1 MENQHPES
9 EQQKRLRAARRAVI
23 KLGTG
28 IVTGSDG
35 QFNVEL
41 LEPLAR
47 TISRLKKDGR
57 QIVLVSSGA
66 VGLGRGRLGLH
77 RDRLNDLV
85 MRQAC
90 AAVGQSLLMHEY
102 EKLFHT
108 HGIHL
113 AQVLLTEGDFVDRS
127 RYSNLRET
135 MESLL
140 KLGVLPI
147 VNEND
152 TVSTA
157 ELDYLNIRAGE
168 RIFSDNDR
176 LAALVM
182 SHIDA
187 DVLILLT
194 DVDGL
199 MQVGPSGTKPVV
211 GKIPHDVIPSEAR
224 NPSSIETQEKRDS
237 SARSVLRNDSVLS
250 SCANHNDAGGNVI
263 PLVEEISQELKS
275 LALGPSEG
283 GRGGML
289 TKLDAAEIAMQAG
302 GVAIIANGKKPDTI
316 ARIFD
321 GEPTG
326 TVFLSKTRMAGKRR
340 WIAYAEGV
348 RGRVIVNTGAR
359 DALTGGKASLLASGV
374 IGVEGEFDAAEV
386 LSIVDAQGLE
396 FARGIS
402 DYSRG
407 DAQGMIGNGSKDSAS
422 GRANGRASVL
432 VKRDN
437 IVLLDRK

>member
-1 MENQHPES
+1 
-9 EQQKRLRAARRAVI
+9 
-23 KLGTG
+23 
-28 IVTGSDG
+28 
-35 QFNVEL
+35 
-41 LEPLAR
+41 
-47 TISRLKKDGR
+47 
-57 QIVLVSSGA
+57 
-66 VGLGRGRLGLH
+66 
-77 RDRLNDLV
+77 
-85 MRQAC
+85 
-90 AAVGQSLLMHEY
+90 MHEY
-102 EKLFHT
+102 EKLFQAF
-108 HGIHL
+108 GVDL
-113 AQVLLTEGDFVDRS
+113 AQVLLTEGDFVDRT

-135 MESLL
+135 MEALL

-182 SHIDA
+182 SHIEA
-187 DVLILLT
+187 DLLVLLT

-199 MQVGPSGTKPVV
+199 MQFGPSGSK
-211 GKIPHDVIPSEAR
+211 
-224 NPSSIETQEKRDS
+224 
-237 SARSVLRNDSVLS
+237 
-250 SCANHNDAGGNVI
+250 DAGAKVI
-263 PLVEEISQELKS
+263 PLVEEITPELKS

-289 TKLDAAEIAMQAG
+289 TKLEAAAIAMQSG
-302 GVAIIANGKKPDTI
+302 GVAVIANGTKPD
-316 ARIFD
+316 ALGQIFE
-321 GEPTG
+321 GEPAG

-340 WIAYAEGV
+340 WIAFAAGV
-348 RGRVIVNTGAR
+348 RGRVIVNAGAR
-359 DALTGGKASLLASGV
+359 EALTGGKASLLLTGV
-374 IGVEGEFDAAEV
+374 TGVEGEFDAAEV
-386 LSIVDAQGLE
+386 VSIVDTEGLE

-407 DAQGMIGNGSKDSAS
+407 DAQGMIGNGSHAPDA
-422 GRANGRASVL
+422 GRTSKRATVL

>member
-1 MENQHPES
+1 MTNQHPES

-28 IVTGSDG
+28 IVTGADG
-35 QFNVEL
+35 QFNVENL
-41 LEPLAR
+41 APVAR
-47 TISRLKKDGR
+47 TIAELKKDGR
-57 QIVLVSSGA
+57 QVVLVSSGA

-102 EKLFHT
+102 EKLFQA

-127 RYSNLRET
+127 RYSNLRQT
-135 MESLL
+135 MEALL

-187 DVLILLT
+187 DVLVLLT

-199 MQVGPSGTKPVV
+199 MRLGPS
-211 GKIPHDVIPSEAR
+211 DSR
-224 NPSSIETQEKRDS
+224 N
-237 SARSVLRNDSVLS
+237 AAV
-250 SCANHNDAGGNVI
+250 VI
-263 PLVEEISQELKS
+263 PLVEEISPGLKS

-302 GVAIIANGKKPDTI
+302 GVAVIANGKKPDTLD
-316 ARIFD
+316 RIFH
-321 GEPTG
+321 GEPAG

-340 WIAYAEGV
+340 WIAYAAGV
-348 RGRVIVNTGAR
+348 RGRVVVNAGAR

-374 IGVEGEFDAAEV
+374 IRVEGEFEAAEV
-386 LSIVDAQGLE
+386 VSIVDGEGLE

-407 DAQGMIGNGSKDSAS
+407 DAEGMIGNGSKGPAN
-422 GRANGRASVL
+422 GRASGRASVL

>member
-1 MENQHPES
+1 VKNQNPES
-9 EQQKRLRAARRAVI
+9 EQRKRLRAARRAVI

-35 QFNVEL
+35 QFNVEH
-41 LEPLAR
+41 LAPVAQ
-47 TISRLKKDGR
+47 TIAALKKDGR
-57 QIVLVSSGA
+57 QVVLVSSGA

-102 EKLFHT
+102 EKLFQA
-108 HGIHL
+108 HGVQL
-113 AQVLLTEGDFVDRS
+113 AQVLLTEGDFVDRN
-127 RYSNLRET
+127 RYSNLRQT
-135 MESLL
+135 MEALL

-182 SHIDA
+182 SHIEA
-187 DVLILLT
+187 DVLVLLT

-199 MQVGPSGTKPVV
+199 MQLGPTGTK
-211 GKIPHDVIPSEAR
+211 
-224 NPSSIETQEKRDS
+224 
-237 SARSVLRNDSVLS
+237 
-250 SCANHNDAGGNVI
+250 DAAAVI
-263 PLVEEISQELKS
+263 PLVEEISPELKS

-302 GVAIIANGKKPDTI
+302 GVAVIANGKRPDTL

-321 GEPTG
+321 GEPAG

-340 WIAYAEGV
+340 WIAYAAGV
-348 RGRVIVNTGAR
+348 RGRVVVNAGAR

-374 IGVEGEFDAAEV
+374 VRVEGEFEAAEV
-386 LSIVDAQGLE
+386 VSIVDGAGLE

-407 DAQGMIGNGSKDSAS
+407 DAEGMIGNGSKGPAN

-437 IVLLDRK
+437 IVLMDRK

>member
-1 MENQHPES
+1 VENQHPETD
-9 EQQKRLRAARRAVI
+9 QQKRLHASRRAVI

-28 IVTGSDG
+28 IVTGGDG
-35 QFNVEL
+35 QFNASH
-41 LEPLAR
+41 LEPVAR
-47 TISRLKKDGR
+47 TIAHLKKDGR

-77 RDRLNDLV
+77 RDRLNDMV

-102 EKLFHT
+102 EKLFQT
-108 HGIHL
+108 HGIQL
-113 AQVLLTEGDFVDRS
+113 AQVLLTEGDFVDRT

-135 MESLL
+135 MEALL

-147 VNEND
+147 INEND

-187 DVLILLT
+187 DALVLLT

-199 MQVGPSGTKPVV
+199 MEFGPSGLKSGSKT
-211 GKIPHDVIPSEAR
+211 
-224 NPSSIETQEKRDS
+224 
-237 SARSVLRNDSVLS
+237 
-250 SCANHNDAGGNVI
+250 AGPKVI
-263 PLVEEISQELKS
+263 PLVEEITPELKA

-289 TKLDAAEIAMQAG
+289 TKLAAAEIAMQAG
-302 GVAIIANGKKPDTI
+302 GVAVIANGTKADTLGQ
-316 ARIFD
+316 IFE
-321 GEPTG
+321 GEPAG

-340 WIAYAEGV
+340 WIAYAAGV
-348 RGRVIVNTGAR
+348 RGRVIVNAGAR
-359 DALTGGKASLLASGV
+359 EALTGGKASLLASGV
-374 IGVEGEFDAAEV
+374 TGVEGEFEAAEV
-386 LSIVDAQGLE
+386 VSIVDAEGLE

-407 DAQGMIGNGSKDSAS
+407 DALGLIGEGKTGNGAHAPEGAGRTSK
-422 GRANGRASVL
+422 RVTVL

>member
-1 MENQHPES
+1 VTNQNPET
-9 EQQKRLRAARRAVI
+9 EQQKRLRAARRIVI

-28 IVTGSDG
+28 IVTGNDG
-35 QFNVEL
+35 QFNSER
-41 LEPLAR
+41 LEAVAR
-47 TISRLKKDGR
+47 TISGLKKDGR
-57 QIVLVSSGA
+57 QVVLVSSGA

-85 MRQAC
+85 MSQAC

-102 EKLFHT
+102 EKLFHA

-113 AQVLLTEGDFVDRS
+113 AQVLLTEGDFVDRT
-127 RYSNLRET
+127 RYSNLRQT
-135 MESLL
+135 MEALL

-152 TVSTA
+152 TISTA

-182 SHIDA
+182 SHVEA
-187 DVLILLT
+187 DVLVLLT

-199 MQVGPSGTKPVV
+199 MEFGPSG
-211 GKIPHDVIPSEAR
+211 A
-224 NPSSIETQEKRDS
+224 
-237 SARSVLRNDSVLS
+237 
-250 SCANHNDAGGNVI
+250 NDAEGKVI
-263 PLVEEISQELKS
+263 PLVEDLSPELRS
-275 LALGPSEG
+275 LAMGPSAG
-283 GRGGML
+283 GRGGMQ

-302 GVAIIANGKKPDTI
+302 GIAVIANGKKTDTL
-316 ARIFD
+316 ARIFS

-340 WIAYAEGV
+340 WIAYAAGV
-348 RGRVIVNTGAR
+348 RGRVIVNAGAR
-359 DALTGGKASLLASGV
+359 DALTDGKASLLSSGV
-374 IGVEGEFDAAEV
+374 VGVEGEFDAAEV
-386 LSIVDAQGLE
+386 VSIVDAQGQE

-402 DYSRG
+402 DYSHG
-407 DAQGMIGNGSKDSAS
+407 DAQSLIGSVPGAAANG
-422 GRANGRASVL
+422 GRTNGRATVL

-437 IVLLDRK
+437 IVLMDRK

>member
-9 EQQKRLRAARRAVI
+9 EQQKRLRVARRAVI

-28 IVTGSDG
+28 IVTRGDG
-35 QFNVEL
+35 QFNSEHLTPVAE
-41 LEPLAR
+41 
-47 TISRLKKDGR
+47 TIARLKKEGR
-57 QIVLVSSGA
+57 QVVLVSSGA

-77 RDRLNDLV
+77 RDRLNDMV

-102 EKLFHT
+102 ENLFQS
-108 HGIHL
+108 HGIQL

-127 RYSNLRET
+127 RYSNLRRT
-135 MESLL
+135 MEALL

-182 SHIDA
+182 SHIEA
-187 DVLILLT
+187 DVLVLLT

-199 MQVGPSGTKPVV
+199 MQLGPSGTKN
-211 GKIPHDVIPSEAR
+211 E
-224 NPSSIETQEKRDS
+224 
-237 SARSVLRNDSVLS
+237 
-250 SCANHNDAGGNVI
+250 GGQAI
-263 PLVEEISQELKS
+263 PLVEEITPELKS
-275 LALGPSEG
+275 LATGPSEG

-289 TKLDAAEIAMQAG
+289 TKLEAAEIAMRAG
-302 GVAIIANGKKPDTI
+302 GVAVIANGTKPETLS
-316 ARIFD
+316 RIFE
-321 GEPTG
+321 GTPTG

-340 WIAYAEGV
+340 WIAYAAGV
-348 RGRVIVNTGAR
+348 RGRVIVNAGAR
-359 DALTGGKASLLASGV
+359 EALTGGKASLLASGV
-374 IGVEGEFDAAEV
+374 TGVEGEFDAAEV
-386 LSIVDAQGLE
+386 VSIVDTEGLE

-402 DYSRG
+402 DYSRR
-407 DAQGMIGNGSKDSAS
+407 DAQGLIANGSHKPA
-422 GRANGRASVL
+422 GGKGHNRATVL

>member
-1 MENQHPES
+1 MENQHS
-9 EQQKRLRAARRAVI
+9 ETDQQKRLHAARRVVI

-35 QFNVEL
+35 QFNAEY
-41 LEPLAR
+41 LEPVAR
-47 TISRLKKDGR
+47 TIARIKKDGR

-102 EKLFHT
+102 EKLFHP
-108 HGIHL
+108 HGVHL
-113 AQVLLTEGDFVDRS
+113 AQVLLTEGDFVDRN
-127 RYSNLRET
+127 RYSNLRRT
-135 MESLL
+135 MEALL

-182 SHIDA
+182 SHIEA
-187 DVLILLT
+187 DVLVLLT

-199 MQVGPSGTKPVV
+199 MELGQADSKEAVGT
-211 GKIPHDVIPSEAR
+211 
-224 NPSSIETQEKRDS
+224 
-237 SARSVLRNDSVLS
+237 L
-250 SCANHNDAGGNVI
+250 I
-263 PLVEEISQELKS
+263 PLIEEISPQLRA

-302 GVAIIANGKKPDTI
+302 GVAVIANGKMPGTLD
-316 ARIFD
+316 RIFE

-326 TVFLSKTRMAGKRR
+326 SVFLSKTRMAGKRR
-340 WIAYAEGV
+340 WIAYAAGV
-348 RGRVIVNTGAR
+348 RGRVIVNAGAR
-359 DALTGGKASLLASGV
+359 DALTGGKASLLVTGV
-374 IGVEGEFDAAEV
+374 TGIEGEFDSAEV
-386 LSIVDAQGLE
+386 VSIVDAEGQE

-402 DYSRG
+402 DYSRA
-407 DAQGMIGNGSKDSAS
+407 DAEGMIGNGANGQVG
-422 GRANGRASVL
+422 GRAGGRAGVL

-437 IVLLDRK
+437 IVLMDRK

>member
-1 MENQHPES
+1 VTNQLPEN

-35 QFNVEL
+35 QFNVEHL
-41 LEPLAR
+41 APVAR
-47 TISRLKKDGR
+47 TIAALKKDGR

-66 VGLGRGRLGLH
+66 IGLGRGRLGLH

-102 EKLFHT
+102 EKLFQA
-108 HGIHL
+108 HGIQL
-113 AQVLLTEGDFVDRS
+113 AQVLLTEGDFVDRT
-127 RYSNLRET
+127 RYSNLRQT
-135 MESLL
+135 MEALL
-140 KLGVLPI
+140 KLGVLPVI
-147 VNEND
+147 NEND
-152 TVSTA
+152 TISTA
-157 ELDYLNIRAGE
+157 EIDYLNIRAGE

-187 DVLILLT
+187 DVLVLLT

-199 MQVGPSGTKPVV
+199 MQLGASGST
-211 GKIPHDVIPSEAR
+211 
-224 NPSSIETQEKRDS
+224 
-237 SARSVLRNDSVLS
+237 
-250 SCANHNDAGGNVI
+250 DAAAVI
-263 PLVEEISQELKS
+263 PLVEENSPELKS

-302 GVAIIANGKKPDTI
+302 GVAVIANGKKPDTLDK
-316 ARIFD
+316 IFD
-321 GEPTG
+321 GEPIG

-340 WIAYAEGV
+340 WIAYAAGV
-348 RGRVIVNTGAR
+348 RGRVVVNAGAR

-374 IGVEGEFDAAEV
+374 IRVEGEFEAAEV
-386 LSIVDAQGLE
+386 VSIVDGEGLE

-407 DAQGMIGNGSKDSAS
+407 DAEGMIGNGANGQVS

-437 IVLLDRK
+437 IVLMDRK

>member
-1 MENQHPES
+1 MKNQNPES
-9 EQQKRLRAARRAVI
+9 EQRKRLRAARRAVI

-35 QFNVEL
+35 QFNVEHL
-41 LEPLAR
+41 APVAR
-47 TISRLKKDGR
+47 TIAALKRDGR

-66 VGLGRGRLGLH
+66 VGSGRGRLGLH

-102 EKLFHT
+102 EKLFQA
-108 HGIHL
+108 HGVQL
-113 AQVLLTEGDFVDRS
+113 AQVLLTEGDFVDRN
-127 RYSNLRET
+127 RYSNLRQT
-135 MESLL
+135 MEALL

-182 SHIDA
+182 SHIEA
-187 DVLILLT
+187 DVLVLLT

-199 MQVGPSGTKPVV
+199 MQLGPTGTK
-211 GKIPHDVIPSEAR
+211 
-224 NPSSIETQEKRDS
+224 
-237 SARSVLRNDSVLS
+237 
-250 SCANHNDAGGNVI
+250 DAAAVI
-263 PLVEEISQELKS
+263 PLVEEISPELKS

-302 GVAIIANGKKPDTI
+302 GVAVIANGKRPDTL
-316 ARIFD
+316 ARIFE
-321 GEPTG
+321 GEPAG

-340 WIAYAEGV
+340 WIAYAAGV
-348 RGRVIVNTGAR
+348 RGRVVVNAGAR

-374 IGVEGEFDAAEV
+374 VRVEGEFEAAEV
-386 LSIVDAQGLE
+386 VSIVDAEGLE

-407 DAQGMIGNGSKDSAS
+407 DAEGMIGNGSKGPAN

-437 IVLLDRK
+437 IVLMDRK

>member
-1 MENQHPES
+1 VTNQSPEP
-9 EQQKRLRAARRAVI
+9 ERQKRLRAARRAVI

-28 IVTGSDG
+28 IVTGPDG
-35 QFNVEL
+35 QFNVEHL
-41 LEPLAR
+41 APVAR
-47 TISRLKKDGR
+47 TIAALKKDGR

-77 RDRLNDLV
+77 RDRLNDMV

-102 EKLFHT
+102 EKLFQT
-108 HGIHL
+108 HGVQL
-113 AQVLLTEGDFVDRS
+113 AQVLLTEGDFVDRT

-135 MESLL
+135 MEALL

-182 SHIDA
+182 SHIEA
-187 DVLILLT
+187 DLLVLLT

-199 MQVGPSGTKPVV
+199 MQLGLPACRTGRSGSKEAGLPARQA
-211 GKIPHDVIPSEAR
+211 GAKI
-224 NPSSIETQEKRDS
+224 
-237 SARSVLRNDSVLS
+237 
-250 SCANHNDAGGNVI
+250 I
-263 PLVEEISQELKS
+263 PLVEEITPELKS
-275 LALGPSEG
+275 LAFGPSEG

-289 TKLDAAEIAMQAG
+289 TKLEAAEIAMQAG
-302 GVAIIANGKKPDTI
+302 GVAVIANGTKPD
-316 ARIFD
+316 ALGQIFD
-321 GEPTG
+321 GEPAG
-326 TVFLSKTRMAGKRR
+326 TVFLSRTRMAGKRR
-340 WIAYAEGV
+340 WIAYAAGV
-348 RGRVIVNTGAR
+348 RGRVIVNAGAR
-359 DALTGGKASLLASGV
+359 EALTGGKASLLASGV
-374 IGVEGEFDAAEV
+374 TGVEGEFDAAEV
-386 LSIVDAQGLE
+386 VSIVDAEGVE

-407 DAQGMIGNGSKDSAS
+407 DAQGMIGNGSHTPGGGQTSK
-422 GRANGRASVL
+422 RATVL

>member
-1 MENQHPES
+1 VENQLLDN
-9 EQQKRLRAARRAVI
+9 EQQRRLRAARRAVI

-28 IVTGSDG
+28 IVTSGDG
-35 QFNVEL
+35 QFSTEN
-41 LEPLAR
+41 LAPVAEM
-47 TISRLKKDGR
+47 IARLKKDGR

-77 RDRLNDLV
+77 RDRLNDMV

-102 EKLFHT
+102 EKLFQS
-108 HGIHL
+108 HGIQL
-113 AQVLLTEGDFVDRS
+113 AQVLLTEGDFVDRT
-127 RYSNLRET
+127 RYSNLRRT
-135 MESLL
+135 MEALL

-182 SHIDA
+182 SHIEA
-187 DVLILLT
+187 EVLILLT

-199 MQVGPSGTKPVV
+199 MQLGPSGWKNEGTK
-211 GKIPHDVIPSEAR
+211 I
-224 NPSSIETQEKRDS
+224 
-237 SARSVLRNDSVLS
+237 
-250 SCANHNDAGGNVI
+250 I
-263 PLVEEISQELKS
+263 PLVEEITPELKS
-275 LALGPSEG
+275 LATGPSEG

-289 TKLDAAEIAMQAG
+289 TKLDAAEIAMRAG
-302 GVAIIANGKKPDTI
+302 GVAVIANGTKPDTLSK
-316 ARIFD
+316 IFE
-321 GEPTG
+321 GTPTG

-340 WIAYAEGV
+340 WIAYAAGV
-348 RGRVIVNTGAR
+348 RGRVIVNAGAR
-359 DALTGGKASLLASGV
+359 EALTGGKASLLASGV
-374 IGVEGEFDAAEV
+374 TGVEGEFDAAEV
-386 LSIVDAQGLE
+386 VSIVDAEGLE

-402 DYSRG
+402 DYSRQ
-407 DAQGMIGNGSKDSAS
+407 DAQGLIGNGSHKPAV
-422 GRANGRASVL
+422 GKGHKRATVL

>member
-1 MENQHPES
+1 MTNQHPES

-28 IVTGSDG
+28 IVTGADG
-35 QFNVEL
+35 QFNVENL
-41 LEPLAR
+41 APVAR
-47 TISRLKKDGR
+47 TIAELKKDGR
-57 QIVLVSSGA
+57 QVVLVSSGA

-102 EKLFHT
+102 EKLFQA

-127 RYSNLRET
+127 RYSNLRQT
-135 MESLL
+135 MEALL

-187 DVLILLT
+187 DVLVLLT

-199 MQVGPSGTKPVV
+199 MRLGPS
-211 GKIPHDVIPSEAR
+211 DSR
-224 NPSSIETQEKRDS
+224 N
-237 SARSVLRNDSVLS
+237 AAV
-250 SCANHNDAGGNVI
+250 VI
-263 PLVEEISQELKS
+263 PLVEEISPGLKS

-302 GVAIIANGKKPDTI
+302 GVAVIANGKKPDTLD
-316 ARIFD
+316 RIFH
-321 GEPTG
+321 GEPAG

-340 WIAYAEGV
+340 WIAYAAGV
-348 RGRVIVNTGAR
+348 RGRVVVNAGAR
-359 DALTGGKASLLASGV
+359 NALTGGKASLLASGV
-374 IGVEGEFDAAEV
+374 IRVEGEFEAAEV
-386 LSIVDAQGLE
+386 VSIVDGEGLE

-407 DAQGMIGNGSKDSAS
+407 DAEGVIGNGSKGPAN
-422 GRANGRASVL
+422 GRASGRASVL

>member
-1 MENQHPES
+1 VKNQLPES

-28 IVTGSDG
+28 IVTGADG
-35 QFNVEL
+35 QFNVEH
-41 LEPLAR
+41 LEPVAR
-47 TISRLKKDGR
+47 TIAALKKDGR

-85 MRQAC
+85 TRQAC
-90 AAVGQSLLMHEY
+90 AAVGQSILMHEY
-102 EKLFHT
+102 EKLFQT
-108 HGIHL
+108 HGVQL

-127 RYSNLRET
+127 RYSNLRQT

-147 VNEND
+147 INEND

-187 DVLILLT
+187 DVLVLLT

-199 MQVGPSGTKPVV
+199 MQLGPSGSK
-211 GKIPHDVIPSEAR
+211 
-224 NPSSIETQEKRDS
+224 
-237 SARSVLRNDSVLS
+237 
-250 SCANHNDAGGNVI
+250 DAAVI
-263 PLVEEISQELKS
+263 PLVEEISPELKS

-302 GVAIIANGKKPDTI
+302 GVAVIANGKKPDTLD
-316 ARIFD
+316 RIFD

-340 WIAYAEGV
+340 WIAYAAGV
-348 RGRVIVNTGAR
+348 RGRVVVNAGAR

-374 IGVEGEFDAAEV
+374 IRVEGEFEAAEV
-386 LSIVDAQGLE
+386 VSIVDGEGLE

-407 DAQGMIGNGSKDSAS
+407 DAEGMIGNGSKGPAN

>member
-1 MENQHPES
+1 MVNQTSET
-9 EQQKRLRAARRAVI
+9 EQQKRLRASRRAVI

-28 IVTGSDG
+28 IVTGSNG
-35 QFNVEL
+35 HFNIAQ
-41 LEPLAR
+41 LEPVAR
-47 TISRLKKDGR
+47 GIAQLKKDGR

-77 RDRLNDLV
+77 RDRLNDMV

-102 EKLFHT
+102 EKLFQQFGVH
-108 HGIHL
+108 I
-113 AQVLLTEGDFVDRS
+113 AQVLLTEGDFVDRT

-135 MESLL
+135 MEALL
-140 KLGVLPI
+140 KLDVLPI

-182 SHIDA
+182 SHVEADA
-187 DVLILLT
+187 LVLLT

-199 MQVGPSGTKPVV
+199 MQLGPSGS
-211 GKIPHDVIPSEAR
+211 IDADAR
-224 NPSSIETQEKRDS
+224 I
-237 SARSVLRNDSVLS
+237 
-250 SCANHNDAGGNVI
+250 I
-263 PLVEEISQELKS
+263 PLVEEITPELKA

-289 TKLDAAEIAMQAG
+289 TKLEAAEIAMRAG
-302 GVAIIANGKKPDTI
+302 GVAVITNGTKPE
-316 ARIFD
+316 ALVKVFE
-321 GEPTG
+321 GEPAG
-326 TVFLSKTRMAGKRR
+326 TVFVSRTRMAGKRR
-340 WIAYAEGV
+340 WIAYAAGV
-348 RGRVIVNTGAR
+348 RGRVIVNAGAR
-359 DALTGGKASLLASGV
+359 EALTGGKASLLASGV
-374 IGVEGEFDAAEV
+374 TGVEGEFDAAEV
-386 LSIVDAQGLE
+386 VSIVDGEGLE
-396 FARGIS
+396 FARGIT

-407 DAQGMIGNGSKDSAS
+407 DAQGLIGNGLRVAEVPGQTSK
-422 GRANGRASVL
+422 RATVL

>member
-1 MENQHPES
+1 MKNQSPES
-9 EQQKRLRAARRAVI
+9 EQRKRLRAARRAVI

-35 QFNVEL
+35 QFNVEHL
-41 LEPLAR
+41 PPVAR
-47 TISRLKKDGR
+47 TIAALKKDGR
-57 QIVLVSSGA
+57 QVVLVSSGA

-102 EKLFHT
+102 EKLFQA
-108 HGIHL
+108 HGVQL
-113 AQVLLTEGDFVDRS
+113 AQVLLTEGDFVDRN
-127 RYSNLRET
+127 RYSNLRQT
-135 MESLL
+135 MEALL

-182 SHIDA
+182 SHIEA
-187 DVLILLT
+187 DVLVLLT

-199 MQVGPSGTKPVV
+199 MQLGPTGTK
-211 GKIPHDVIPSEAR
+211 
-224 NPSSIETQEKRDS
+224 
-237 SARSVLRNDSVLS
+237 
-250 SCANHNDAGGNVI
+250 DAAAVI
-263 PLVEEISQELKS
+263 PLVEEISPGLKS

-302 GVAIIANGKKPDTI
+302 GVAVIANGKRPDTL

-321 GEPTG
+321 GEPAG

-340 WIAYAEGV
+340 WIAYAAGV
-348 RGRVIVNTGAR
+348 RGRVVVNAGAR

-374 IGVEGEFDAAEV
+374 VRVEGEFEAAEV
-386 LSIVDAQGLE
+386 VSIVDAEGLE

-407 DAQGMIGNGSKDSAS
+407 DAEGMIGNGSKGPAN

-437 IVLLDRK
+437 IVLMDRK

>member
-1 MENQHPES
+1 VTIQNPET
-9 EQQKRLRAARRAVI
+9 EQQKRLRAGRRAVI

-35 QFNVEL
+35 QFNAEH
-41 LEPLAR
+41 LEPVAR
-47 TISRLKKDGR
+47 TIARLKKDGR
-57 QIVLVSSGA
+57 QVVLVSSGA

-77 RDRLNDLV
+77 RDRLNDMV

-102 EKLFHT
+102 EKLFQT
-108 HGIHL
+108 HGVQL
-113 AQVLLTEGDFVDRS
+113 AQVLLTEGDFVDRN
-127 RYSNLRET
+127 RYSNLRQT
-135 MESLL
+135 MEALL
-140 KLGVLPI
+140 KLGVLPV

-182 SHIDA
+182 SHIEA
-187 DVLILLT
+187 DVLVLLT

-199 MQVGPSGTKPVV
+199 MPL
-211 GKIPHDVIPSEAR
+211 A
-224 NPSSIETQEKRDS
+224 PSS
-237 SARSVLRNDSVLS
+237 SADVPGS
-250 SCANHNDAGGNVI
+250 VI
-263 PLVEEISQELKS
+263 PLVEEISPELKAM
-275 LALGPSEG
+275 ALGPSEG

-289 TKLDAAEIAMQAG
+289 TKIDAAEIAMRAG
-302 GVAIIANGKKPDTI
+302 GVAVIANGKKPDTLD
-316 ARIFD
+316 RIFE
-321 GEPTG
+321 GERTG

-340 WIAYAEGV
+340 WIAYAAGV
-348 RGRVIVNTGAR
+348 RGRVIVNAGAH

-374 IGVEGEFDAAEV
+374 IAVEGEFEAAEV
-386 LSIVDAQGLE
+386 VSIVDAQGQE

-407 DAQGMIGNGSKDSAS
+407 DAEGMIGNGTDGQASGQAS
-422 GRANGRASVL
+422 GRTGGRAGVL

>member
-1 MENQHPES
+1 MENLEPET
-9 EQQKRLRAARRAVI
+9 EHRKRLRAARRIVI

-28 IVTGSDG
+28 IVTGGEG
-35 QFNVEL
+35 QFNADV
-41 LEPLAR
+41 LAPVAG
-47 TISRLKKDGR
+47 TIARLKKDGR

-102 EKLFHT
+102 EKLFQT
-108 HGIHL
+108 HGIQL

-127 RYSNLRET
+127 RYSNLRQT
-135 MESLL
+135 MEALL
-140 KLGVLPI
+140 KVGVLPI

-182 SHIDA
+182 SHVDA
-187 DVLILLT
+187 DVLVLLT

-199 MQVGPSGTKPVV
+199 MQLGPSGAKDST
-211 GKIPHDVIPSEAR
+211 GSVI
-224 NPSSIETQEKRDS
+224 
-237 SARSVLRNDSVLS
+237 
-250 SCANHNDAGGNVI
+250 H
-263 PLVEEISQELKS
+263 LVEEISPELKA

-289 TKLDAAEIAMQAG
+289 TKLDAAEIAMQSG
-302 GVAIIANGKKPDTI
+302 GVAVIANGKTAGTLDF
-316 ARIFD
+316 IFD

-340 WIAYAEGV
+340 WIAYAAGV
-348 RGRVIVNTGAR
+348 RGRVIVNAGAH

-374 IGVEGEFDAAEV
+374 IGVEGEFEAAEV
-386 LSIVDAQGLE
+386 VSIVDAGGSE

-402 DYSRG
+402 DYSRE
-407 DAQGMIGNGSKDSAS
+407 DAEGIIGKAVDNGSNGQGNGRSS
-422 GRANGRASVL
+422 GRASVL

>member
-1 MENQHPES
+1 MKNQNPES
-9 EQQKRLRAARRAVI
+9 EQRKRLRAARRAVI

-35 QFNVEL
+35 QFNVEHL
-41 LEPLAR
+41 APVAR
-47 TISRLKKDGR
+47 TIAALKKDGR
-57 QIVLVSSGA
+57 QVVLVSSGA

-102 EKLFHT
+102 EKLFQA
-108 HGIHL
+108 HGVQL
-113 AQVLLTEGDFVDRS
+113 AQVLLTEGDFVDRN
-127 RYSNLRET
+127 RYSNLRQT
-135 MESLL
+135 MEALL

-182 SHIDA
+182 SHIEA
-187 DVLILLT
+187 DVLVLLT

-199 MQVGPSGTKPVV
+199 MRLGPTGTK
-211 GKIPHDVIPSEAR
+211 
-224 NPSSIETQEKRDS
+224 
-237 SARSVLRNDSVLS
+237 
-250 SCANHNDAGGNVI
+250 DAAAVI
-263 PLVEEISQELKS
+263 PLVEEISPELKS

-302 GVAIIANGKKPDTI
+302 GVAVIANGKRPDTL
-316 ARIFD
+316 ARIFE
-321 GEPTG
+321 GEPAG

-340 WIAYAEGV
+340 WIAYAAGV
-348 RGRVIVNTGAR
+348 RGRVVVNAGAR

-374 IGVEGEFDAAEV
+374 VRVEGEFEAAEV
-386 LSIVDAQGLE
+386 VSIVDAEGLE

-407 DAQGMIGNGSKDSAS
+407 DAEGMIGNGSKGPAN

-437 IVLLDRK
+437 IVLMDRK

>member
-1 MENQHPES
+1 VIKWKVVKNQNPES
-9 EQQKRLRAARRAVI
+9 EQRKRLRAARRAVI

-35 QFNVEL
+35 QFNVEHL
-41 LEPLAR
+41 APVAR
-47 TISRLKKDGR
+47 TIAALKKDGR
-57 QIVLVSSGA
+57 QVVLVSSGA

-102 EKLFHT
+102 EKLFQA
-108 HGIHL
+108 HGVQL
-113 AQVLLTEGDFVDRS
+113 AQVLLTEGDFVDRN
-127 RYSNLRET
+127 RYSNLRQT
-135 MESLL
+135 MEALL

-182 SHIDA
+182 SHIEA
-187 DVLILLT
+187 DVLVLLT

-199 MQVGPSGTKPVV
+199 MRLGPTGTK
-211 GKIPHDVIPSEAR
+211 
-224 NPSSIETQEKRDS
+224 
-237 SARSVLRNDSVLS
+237 
-250 SCANHNDAGGNVI
+250 DAAAVI
-263 PLVEEISQELKS
+263 PLVEEISPELKS

-302 GVAIIANGKKPDTI
+302 GVAVIANGKRPDTL
-316 ARIFD
+316 ARIFE
-321 GEPTG
+321 GEPAG

-340 WIAYAEGV
+340 WIAYAAGV
-348 RGRVIVNTGAR
+348 RGRVVVNAGAR

-374 IGVEGEFDAAEV
+374 VRVEGEFEAAEV
-386 LSIVDAQGLE
+386 VSIVDAEGLE

-407 DAQGMIGNGSKDSAS
+407 DAEGMIGNGSKGPAN

-437 IVLLDRK
+437 IVLMDRK

>member
-1 MENQHPES
+1 MKNQNPES

-35 QFNVEL
+35 QFNVEHL
-41 LEPLAR
+41 APVAR
-47 TISRLKKDGR
+47 TIAALKKDGR
-57 QIVLVSSGA
+57 QVVLVSSGA

-102 EKLFHT
+102 EKLFQT
-108 HGIHL
+108 HGVQL
-113 AQVLLTEGDFVDRS
+113 AQVLLTEGDFVDRN
-127 RYSNLRET
+127 RYSNLRQT
-135 MESLL
+135 MEALL

-182 SHIDA
+182 SHIEA
-187 DVLILLT
+187 DVLVLLT

-199 MQVGPSGTKPVV
+199 MQLGPTGTK
-211 GKIPHDVIPSEAR
+211 
-224 NPSSIETQEKRDS
+224 
-237 SARSVLRNDSVLS
+237 
-250 SCANHNDAGGNVI
+250 DAAAVI
-263 PLVEEISQELKS
+263 PLVEEISPELKS

-302 GVAIIANGKKPDTI
+302 GVAVIANGKRPDTL

-321 GEPTG
+321 GEPAG

-340 WIAYAEGV
+340 WIAYAAGV
-348 RGRVIVNTGAR
+348 RGRVVVNAGAR

-374 IGVEGEFDAAEV
+374 VRVEGEFEAAEV
-386 LSIVDAQGLE
+386 VSIVDGAGLE

-407 DAQGMIGNGSKDSAS
+407 DAEGMIGNGSKGPAN

-437 IVLLDRK
+437 IVLMDRK

>member
-1 MENQHPES
+1 VENQHPES

-35 QFNVEL
+35 QFNVDL
-41 LEPLAR
+41 LEPVAR
-47 TISRLKKDGR
+47 TIAHLKKDGR

-102 EKLFHT
+102 EKLFQA

-199 MQVGPSGTKPVV
+199 MQLGP
-211 GKIPHDVIPSEAR
+211 A
-224 NPSSIETQEKRDS
+224 SSK
-237 SARSVLRNDSVLS
+237 
-250 SCANHNDAGGNVI
+250 DAPTAVI
-263 PLVEEISQELKS
+263 PLVEEISPELKS

-302 GVAIIANGKKPDTI
+302 GVAVIANGKKPDTI

-340 WIAYAEGV
+340 WIAYAAGV
-348 RGRVIVNTGAR
+348 RGRVIVNAGAR
-359 DALTGGKASLLASGV
+359 DALTGGKASLLASGI

-386 LSIVDAQGLE
+386 VSIVDADGLE

-407 DAQGMIGNGSKDSAS
+407 DAEGLIGRGSVGQTKIGNGSKDAAS
-422 GRANGRASVL
+422 GRPNGRASVL

>member
-1 MENQHPES
+1 MES
-9 EQQKRLRAARRAVI
+9 EQQKRLRASRRAVI

-28 IVTGSDG
+28 IVTSSDG
-35 QFNVEL
+35 QFNVAQ
-41 LEPLAR
+41 LEPVAA
-47 TISRLKKDGR
+47 TIASLKKGGR

-77 RDRLNDLV
+77 RDRLNDMV
-85 MRQAC
+85 MKQAC
-90 AAVGQSLLMHEY
+90 AAVGQTLLMHEY
-102 EKLFHT
+102 ERLFGA
-108 HGIHL
+108 HGIDL
-113 AQVLLTEGDFVDRS
+113 AQVLLTEGDFVDRT

-187 DVLILLT
+187 DALVLLT

-199 MQVGPSGTKPVV
+199 MELGPSG
-211 GKIPHDVIPSEAR
+211 SRE
-224 NPSSIETQEKRDS
+224 
-237 SARSVLRNDSVLS
+237 
-250 SCANHNDAGGNVI
+250 AGGKVI
-263 PLVEEISQELKS
+263 ALVEEITPELKA
-275 LALGPSEG
+275 LAFGPSEG

-289 TKLDAAEIAMQAG
+289 TKLEAAEIAMRAG
-302 GVAIIANGKKPDTI
+302 GVAVIANGTKADTL
-316 ARIFD
+316 AQIFE
-321 GEPTG
+321 GQTAG

-340 WIAYAEGV
+340 WIAYAAGV
-348 RGRVIVNTGAR
+348 RGRVIVNAGAR
-359 DALTGGKASLLASGV
+359 QALTGGKASLLASGV
-374 IGVEGEFDAAEV
+374 TGVEGEFDAAEV
-386 LSIVDAQGLE
+386 VSIVDAEGLE

-407 DAQGMIGNGSKDSAS
+407 DAQGLIGNGIHVAGGEGKSSK
-422 GRANGRASVL
+422 RATVL

>member
-1 MENQHPES
+1 MES

-35 QFNVEL
+35 QFNVEHL
-41 LEPLAR
+41 APLAR
-47 TISRLKKDGR
+47 TIAALKKDGR
-57 QIVLVSSGA
+57 QVVLVSSGA

-102 EKLFHT
+102 EKLFQA
-108 HGIHL
+108 HGVQL
-113 AQVLLTEGDFVDRS
+113 AQVLLTEGDFVDRT

-135 MESLL
+135 MEALL

-182 SHIDA
+182 SHIEA
-187 DVLILLT
+187 DVLVLLT

-199 MQVGPSGTKPVV
+199 MQLGPSGSK
-211 GKIPHDVIPSEAR
+211 DA
-224 NPSSIETQEKRDS
+224 
-237 SARSVLRNDSVLS
+237 SA
-250 SCANHNDAGGNVI
+250 VI
-263 PLVEEISQELKS
+263 PLVEEISPELKS

-302 GVAIIANGKKPDTI
+302 GVAVIANGKRPDTLG
-316 ARIFD
+316 RIFD
-321 GEPTG
+321 GEPVG

-340 WIAYAEGV
+340 WIAFAAGV
-348 RGRVIVNTGAR
+348 RGRVVVNAGAR
-359 DALTGGKASLLASGV
+359 DAVTGGKASLLSSGV
-374 IGVEGEFDAAEV
+374 IRVEGEFEAAEV
-386 LSIVDAQGLE
+386 VSIVDGEGLE

-407 DAQGMIGNGSKDSAS
+407 DAEGMIGNGSKAPVNV
-422 GRANGRASVL
+422 RVNGRASVL

-437 IVLLDRK
+437 IVLMDRK